1 MAILGCSFQDLF
13 LIYEEERMGL
23 IVKERTTKYILRA
36 LVHTSKYLSE
46 ERDLMRLVLP
56 SSIQTQVATGFSGH
70 TD

>member
-46 ERDLMRLVLP
+46 QDVMRLFLP